1 MRGEPDSGARNRG
14 VEQDLAPQ
22 SEAELREQAIGN
34 LKKKRDF
41 RAHVLIYVLV
51 NAFLIGIWA
60 ISGAGFFWPAFVLGG
75 WGIGLAANAWDVYG
89 RKPISESEIQR
100 ESERLRG

>member
-1 MRGEPDSGARNRG
+1 MLAWARL
-14 VEQDLAPQ
+14 VEILGMESELPPQ
-22 SEAELREQAIGN
+22 SEDELRERAIGS

-60 ISGAGFFWPAFVLGG
+60 ISGAGFFWPVFVLGG

-89 RKPISESEIQR
+89 RKPITESEIQR
-100 ESERLRG
+100 ESERLRN